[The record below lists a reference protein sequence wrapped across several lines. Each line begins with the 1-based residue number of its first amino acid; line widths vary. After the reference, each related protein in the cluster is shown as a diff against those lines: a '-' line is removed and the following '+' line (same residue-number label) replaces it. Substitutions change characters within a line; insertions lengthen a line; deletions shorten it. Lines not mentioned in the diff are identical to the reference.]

1 MSDTSTNH
9 AHIAYELVDEA
20 EHRVVVIEFL
30 SRAIADPSHARE
42 LGDQLRSLIR
52 PNLPR
57 QYVIDFKAVRTLG
70 STSFGEIAAFVRNVR
85 QAGGQVKVCGL
96 DPMVQLG
103 ATLIGL
109 DDQVEFATSRQA
121 AVDACLEPAGWAR
134 SSPPD
139 EGAVASPGARPR
151 GG

>member
-1 MSDTSTNH
+1 MSDTSTIH

-20 EHRVVVIEFL
+20 EPKVVVIEFL

-52 PNLPR
+52 PDLPR

-85 QAGGQVKVCGL
+85 QVGGQVKVCGL

-109 DDQVEFATSRQA
+109 DDQVEFAASRQA

-134 SSPPD
+134 SSRQD
-139 EGAVASPGARPR
+139 DGAVAST
-151 GG
+151 